1 MKLKRLLCGIL
12 AAFLIS
18 YSPITSYAAATSI
31 AVTAGSYVINLIL
44 NACGIDFSLSSIT
57 TILGEWKDY
66 QDYMDKGA
74 SGELGLFSQYLY
86 DRSQD
91 NSLSEELRQDAL
103 AQIEVLNN
111 AVSSAWGATISG
123 VKGLISAL
131 KTWVSGLAGYGTDTK
146 DYTANISANPP
157 AWTLDN
163 SISVTPYNLRT
174 LPSYTYPAQYIKSN
188 EYVFTSFGV
197 SPYTNYALV
206 RNWYKPSSVDVF
218 GFFEADKQVVRLCTK
233 DGNTYKSYSMFYYFD
248 YVDKD
253 GNYKY
258 STYDTKY
265 NTMTFV
271 AVDAKYVGTLPFTVF
286 KTSDAA
292 AQYCQTGIKANI
304 YKPGEISI
312 PADAVNVDVQKA
324 VLKDIPDS
332 ITLPAS
338 EGLARARIEEIST
351 AITTDETTLKTAVAA
366 GGLAIDWGRDT
377 TGEEE
382 TDADVNASLKDITGA
397 IDALP
402 RDIADELE
410 KRTETDGETARRRL
424 TLSASIADK
433 FPFCIPFDIAYL
445 IQTLAAERETPVF
458 AIPLKIEYGS
468 FAYNE
473 TYYIDFSF
481 FDDVAVVLR
490 IILDLLFCAGLISTT
505 RNLIRG

>member
-103 AQIEVLNN
+103 TQIEALNN
-111 AVSSAWGATISG
+111 VANSAWGATVSG

-131 KTWVSGLAGYGTDTK
+131 KSWVSGLAGYGTDTK
-146 DYTANISANPP
+146 DFAANLDMAPFAWAMDNRIS
-157 AWTLDN
+157 T
-163 SISVTPYNLRT
+163 TPYNLRT
-174 LPSYTYPAQYIKSN
+174 PPSYTYLAQYINSN
-188 EYVFTSFGV
+188 DYVFTSYGA
-197 SPYTNYALV
+197 SPYTGFATIY
-206 RNWYKPSSVDVF
+206 NWYKPSSVDVF
-218 GFFEADKQVVRLCTK
+218 GFYDAERQVVEFCTK
-233 DGNTYKSYSMFYYFD
+233 DGETYKSYRMFYYFD
-248 YVDKD
+248 YVDANGK
-253 GNYKY
+253 YKY
-258 STYDTKY
+258 STYDSNY
-265 NTMTFV
+265 NTMSLV
-271 AVDAKYVGTLPFTVF
+271 IVNAKYIGTLPFTVF
-286 KTSDAA
+286 KTASAA
-292 AQYCQTGIKANI
+292 AQYCQTGIKADI

-312 PADAVNVDVQKA
+312 PADAINVEVQKA
-324 VLKDIPDS
+324 ALKDVPDS
-332 ITLPAS
+332 ITLPKTAQ
-338 EGLARARIEEIST
+338 EATARIEEISS
-351 AITTDETTLKTAVAA
+351 AITTDEAALKEAVRA
-366 GGLAIDWGRDT
+366 GGLVIDWGRDD
-377 TGEEE
+377 TGETE
-382 TDADVNASLKDITGA
+382 TDADANASLKDITGA

-490 IILDLLFCAGLISTT
+490 IMLDLLFCAGLISTT